1 MTADLPDEE
10 RLRRELEMLADVR
23 RRLSESEGMD
33 FQIPTGAVD
42 QVLDEYNAVR
52 ARDDEGGGQAPEEP

>member
-10 RLRRELEMLADVR
+10 RLRRELEMLANVR
-23 RRLSESEGMD
+23 RRLRDSEGVD

-52 ARDDEGGGQAPEEP
+52 ARESGDGPGAE